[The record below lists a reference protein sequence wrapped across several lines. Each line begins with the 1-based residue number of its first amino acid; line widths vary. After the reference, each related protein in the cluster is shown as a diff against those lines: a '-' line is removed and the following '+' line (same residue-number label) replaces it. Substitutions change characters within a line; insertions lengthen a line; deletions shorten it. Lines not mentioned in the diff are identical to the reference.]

1 MRVPGEGSW
10 LPRETLLGNAGKSCG
25 AAVSSIYPS
34 RPPGQ
39 LWFSFCLAFL
49 PSVDCALNVRFF
61 LTDIVGTARP
71 DEKAI
76 MTYVSSFYHAFSGA
90 QKVSQDPKLPPQST
104 PGAVA
109 NVQTFFF
116 SSLSFSS
123 LATSIF
129 SIMLCV
135 VLAVGSKWCP
145 RHGIWGKGARSPV
158 PLETAVLA
166 LPHLAGSILS
176 RR

>member
-1 MRVPGEGSW
+1 MAALALPDTGSNFIVREGNQKGWSW
-10 LPRETLLGNAGKSCG
+10 LLRVIHFLDKAGKLFRVAMTS
-25 AAVSSIYPS
+25 VYPS

-39 LWFSFCLAFL
+39 LWFSPSFTSL
-49 PSVDCALNVRFF
+49 PSVGYALNVRFF

-109 NVQTFFF
+109 NVQTFFSF
-116 SSLSFSS
+116 SLSS
-123 LATSIF
+123 LATGIF
-129 SIMLCV
+129 IMFSV
-135 VLAVGSKWCP
+135 ELAVGSKWCP
-145 RHGIWGKGARSPV
+145 RLNTWGKGARSPTS
-158 PLETAVLA
+158 L
-166 LPHLAGSILS
+166 
-176 RR
+176 